1 MSLSSVSIKR
11 PVLATVFSLVIL
23 LFGGIGLTF
32 LGIREFP
39 SVDPP
44 LISVNTSYPGANSDI
59 IETQITEPLEQSING
74 IPGIR
79 TLTSRSSQ
87 GRSSISVEFELSVDM
102 ETAANDVRDKV
113 SQAQRFLPRDCD
125 PPTVSKADA
134 DASPI
139 MMIGVQSKSRSLLG
153 ISEIADL
160 TFKEQLQTISGVSA
174 IFIWGEKRYA
184 MRIWLDPEK
193 LAGYQMTPL
202 DVRNAI
208 LRENVELPAGSI
220 EGNTIELTIRA
231 LGLMTTP
238 QEFNNLILKQ
248 TGDQIVRVSDIGRAE
263 LGPEDLRG
271 IMKVNG
277 IPTIA
282 LVIIPQPGAN
292 HIEIV
297 DEVYERLEY
306 IKKDLPEDVTY
317 MVGFDNTKYIRS
329 SIREV
334 EQTIFIAFLLV
345 VLIIFIFLRDWRTTM
360 IPIIV
365 IPVSLVGSF
374 FVMYLFGFTINVLTL
389 LAVVLS
395 IGLVVDDAIVMM
407 ENIYVKIEQGMTP
420 LEAGLKGANEIFF
433 AILSTT
439 ITLVAVFIPIV
450 FLEGMTGRL
459 FREFSI
465 VIAGAVVISSFV
477 ALTLTPMLS
486 TKMLKTRHK
495 RSKAYQFT
503 EKFFVRLN
511 SVYKNSL
518 DSFLQKKYIA
528 LIILGAA
535 IVLIVVLWKA
545 IPAEMAPLEDRSQMN
560 VSITT
565 QEGSTYEFN
574 LSYIEEVSAMID
586 SLVPEYDKIME
597 RAWSSGGFVRMTL
610 VEPDERERSQQE
622 IANQVTQEL
631 RKMTRARANV
641 IQQST
646 FGGRRAGLPVQYVL
660 QAPNIEKL
668 REVLPEFMNEVSQ
681 NPVFEMA
688 DVNLKFTKPELQ
700 IVINRDKANL
710 LGVSTQNIGQT
721 LQLALSGQRFGYFIM
736 NGKQY
741 QILGELA
748 RDDRNKPLDLKSLYV
763 RNNSGQ
769 MVQLDNFVTLQEST
783 APPQL
788 YRYNRFVAATV
799 SSGLAEGKTISQG
812 IDEMD
817 KIAKNVLDD
826 TFRTALA
833 GDSKDFM
840 ESSSSLMFAFLLAI
854 VLIFLV
860 LSAQFESFK
869 DPVIVMMTVPL
880 ALTGALLFMWYF
892 DITMNI
898 FSQIGIIML
907 IGLVSKNGILIV
919 EFANQRKAAGLSK
932 NEAIRY
938 ASAARFRPILMTN
951 LSTILGV
958 MPLALGWGEGAQS
971 RVAMGVAVVGGLTI
985 ATFLTLYV
993 VPAIY
998 LWISDESKKIKNGEE
1013 TPAEAEAVVV
1023 EQN

>member
-11 PVLATVFSLVIL
+11 PVLATVLSLVIL
-23 LFGGIGLTF
+23 LFGIIGASF
-32 LGIREFP
+32 LGVREFP

-44 LISVNTSYPGANSDI
+44 IISVSTSYPGANSDV

-79 TLTSRSSQ
+79 TLTSSSSQ
-87 GRSSISVEFELSVDM
+87 GRSNISVEFQLSVDM

-113 SQAQRFLPRDCD
+113 SQAQRYLPRDCD
-125 PPTVSKADA
+125 PPIVTKADA

-139 MMIGVQSKSRSLLG
+139 MMIAVKSPQRSLLE

-160 TFKEQLQTISGVSA
+160 TFKEQLQTISGISA
-174 IFIWGEKRYA
+174 VMIWGEKRYA
-184 MRIWLDPEK
+184 MRIWLDPAK
-193 LAGYQMTPL
+193 LAGYQLTPL

-220 EGNTIELTIRA
+220 EGTNTELTIRA

-238 QEFNNLILKQ
+238 QEFNSLILKQ
-248 TGDQIVRVSDIGRAE
+248 NGDQIVRVSDIGRAE

-271 IMKVNG
+271 IAKMNG
-277 IPTIA
+277 VPMIA
-282 LVIIPQPGAN
+282 LALVPQPGAN

-297 DEVYERLEY
+297 DEVYERLEF
-306 IKKDLPEDVTY
+306 IKKDLPNDVTY
-317 MVGFDNTKYIRS
+317 EVGFDNTKYIRS
-329 SIREV
+329 SIDEV
-334 EQTIFIAFLLV
+334 MSTIYLAFFLV
-345 VLIIFIFLRDWRTTM
+345 VVIIFIFLRDWRTTI
-360 IPIIV
+360 IPILV
-365 IPVSLVGSF
+365 IPVSLVGAF
-374 FVMYLFGFTINVLTL
+374 FIMYIAGFTINVLTL
-389 LAVVLS
+389 LAIVLS

-465 VIAGAVVISSFV
+465 VIAGAVAISSFV
-477 ALTLTPMLS
+477 ALSLTPMLS
-486 TKMLKTRHK
+486 TKLLKTRHT
-495 RSKAYQFT
+495 RSKAYVIS
-503 EKFFVRLN
+503 EKFFTSLN
-511 SVYKNSL
+511 NVYQNSL
-518 DSFLQKKYIA
+518 DGFLKKKYFA
-528 LIILGAA
+528 LGILL
-535 IVLIVVLWKA
+535 ISFVLIFFLWKV

-560 VSITT
+560 IMITA
-565 QEGSTYEFN
+565 QEGATYDYN
-574 LSYIEEVSAMID
+574 LSYVEDIADHVEKTI
-586 SLVPEYDKIME
+586 PEFDKITMML
-597 RAWSSGGFVRMTL
+597 RGSWAFVRVVL
-610 VEPDERERSQQE
+610 DKPSERERSQQE
-622 IANQVTQEL
+622 IAASLSVDL
-631 RKMTRARANV
+631 RKKTQARANV
-641 IQQST
+641 VQQST
-646 FGGRRAGLPVQYVL
+646 FGGRRAGLPIQYVL

-668 REVLPEFMNEVSQ
+668 REILPAFMAQVNDNST
-681 NPVFEMA
+681 FTMA

-700 IVINRDKANL
+700 IAINRDKANL

-741 QILGELA
+741 EILGELA
-748 RDDRNKPLDLKSLYV
+748 RDNRNKPLDLKSLYV

-769 MVQLDNFVTLQEST
+769 MVQLDNFVSLNETT

-799 SSGLAEGKTISQG
+799 SAGLAEGKTISQG
-812 IDEMD
+812 IEEMD

-826 TFRTALA
+826 SFRTALA
-833 GDSKDFM
+833 GDSRDFS

-869 DPVIVMMTVPL
+869 DPIIVMMTVPL

-892 DITMNI
+892 NVTMNI

-919 EFANQRKAAGLSK
+919 EFANQRKLAGFK
-932 NEAIRY
+932 KFEAIKY
-938 ASAARFRPILMTN
+938 SAAARFRPILMTS

-958 MPLALGWGEGAQS
+958 IPLALGWGEGAQS
-971 RVAMGVAVVGGLTI
+971 RVAMGIAVVGGLTI
-985 ATFLTLYV
+985 STFLTLYV

-998 LWISDESKKIKNGEE
+998 LFISSETKNNNNELSESENIE
-1013 TPAEAEAVVV
+1013 TA
-1023 EQN
+1023 

>member
-1 MSLSSVSIKR
+1 MSLSSTSIQR

-23 LFGGIGLTF
+23 LFGAIGMTY
-32 LGIREFP
+32 LGVREFP

-44 LISVNTSYPGANSDI
+44 VISVSTSYPGANSDV

-74 IPGIR
+74 IQGIR
-79 TLTSRSSQ
+79 TLTSSSWQ
-87 GRSSISVEFELSVDM
+87 GRSNITVEFELTVDM
-102 ETAANDVRDKV
+102 ESAANDVRDKV

-139 MMIGVQSKSRSLLG
+139 VMIAVKSPQRSLLE
-153 ISEIADL
+153 ISEIAEL

-174 IFIWGEKRYA
+174 VQIWGEKRYA
-184 MRIWLDPEK
+184 MRIWLDPAK
-193 LAGYQMTPL
+193 MAGYQLTPL

-208 LRENVELPAGSI
+208 MRENIELPAGSI
-220 EGNTIELTIRA
+220 EGTNTELTIRA
-231 LGLMTTP
+231 LGLLTTP
-238 QEFNNLILKQ
+238 QEFNNLILRQ

-271 IMKVNG
+271 ILKMNG
-277 IPTIA
+277 IPMVAT
-282 LVIIPQPGAN
+282 VIIPQPGAN

-297 DEVYERLEY
+297 DEVYKRLEF
-306 IKKDLPEDVTY
+306 IKKNLPDDVAY
-317 MVGFDNTKYIRS
+317 EIGFDNTKYIRS
-329 SIREV
+329 SIKEV
-334 EQTIFIAFLLV
+334 QQTIYLAFFLV
-345 VLIIFIFLRDWRTTM
+345 VVIIFLFLRDWRTTI
-360 IPIIV
+360 IPILV

-374 FVMYLFGFTINVLTL
+374 FVMYISGFTINVLTL
-389 LAVVLS
+389 LAIVLS

-420 LEAGLKGANEIFF
+420 FEAGIKGANEIFF
-433 AILSTT
+433 AIISTT

-459 FREFSI
+459 FREFSL
-465 VIAGAVVISSFV
+465 VIAGSVAISSFV

-486 TKMLKTRHK
+486 TKLLKTRHK
-495 RSKAYQFT
+495 RSKAYHFT
-503 EKFFVRLN
+503 EKYFVKLN
-511 SVYKNSL
+511 TVYQNSL
-518 DSFLQKKYIA
+518 DAFLSRKYLS
-528 LIILGAA
+528 LIILPIAF
-535 IVLIVVLWKA
+535 ILIFVLWKT
-545 IPAEMAPLEDRSQMN
+545 IPAEMAPTEDRSQLVLRVN
-560 VSITT
+560 S

-574 LSYIEEVSAMID
+574 LSYIEEIFEMVKNK
-586 SLVPEYDKIME
+586 VPEYENIIG
-597 RAWSSGGFVRMTL
+597 RAWTGGGFTRISL
-610 VEPDERERSQQE
+610 VEPDERKRTQQE
-622 IANQVTQEL
+622 IAADVSGEL
-631 RKMTRARANV
+631 RKMTRSRANV

-646 FGGRRAGLPVQYVL
+646 FGGRRAGLPIQYVL
-660 QAPNIEKL
+660 QAPSIDKL
-668 REVLPEFMNEVSQ
+668 REILPAFMNEVYNS
-681 NPVFEMA
+681 PVFEMA

-700 IVINRDKANL
+700 IEINRDKANL

-741 QILGELA
+741 QILGEFA
-748 RDDRNKPLDLKSLYV
+748 RNDRNKPLDLKSLYV
-763 RNNSGQ
+763 KNDKGQ

-788 YRYNRFVAATV
+788 FRYNRFVAATI
-799 SSGLAEGKTISQG
+799 SSGLAEGKTIGQG
-812 IDEMD
+812 IEEMD
-817 KIAKNVLDD
+817 RIAKKVLDD
-826 TFRTALA
+826 SFRTALS

-869 DPVIVMMTVPL
+869 DPLIVMMSVPL

-892 DITMNI
+892 NITMNI

-919 EFANQRKAAGLSK
+919 EFANQRKLAGMNK
-932 NEAIRY
+932 FEAIRY
-938 ASAARFRPILMTN
+938 ASAARFRPILMTS
-951 LSTILGV
+951 LSTILGIL
-958 MPLALGWGEGAQS
+958 PLALGWGEGAQS

-985 ATFLTLYV
+985 STLLTLYV

-998 LWISDESKKIKNGEE
+998 LFISSESKNSKNESN
-1013 TPAEAEAVVV
+1013 TAEPIEMA
-1023 EQN
+1023 